1 MKPINS
7 ITKCQIISGSSIPEL
22 FIPFFQSTHAIK
34 RKHFSLFF
42 LSPRSSR
49 AQNYANRALV
59 SVRLDSIYGSGR
71 ARSQPLSLSRR
82 SREHWTPPASSLWA
96 VMQRQKRGGE
106 ERERFILENDW
117 VHIKFDFFFS
127 VIFFFFIHSD
137 RGNLHQLS
145 FGHLISQNKVQRD
158 NLRSESF
165 KRRIIFSYVT
175 DLWRHSWLLLTCI
188 KL

>member
-1 MKPINS
+1 MQSKGNTS
-7 ITKCQIISGSSIPEL
+7 HFFSFLLDLLGHKITPTALSCPSA
-22 FIPFFQSTHAIK
+22 STASTDLVA
-34 RKHFSLFF
+34 RG
-42 LSPRSSR
+42 RS
-49 AQNYANRALV
+49 
-59 SVRLDSIYGSGR
+59 
-71 ARSQPLSLSRR
+71 LSLSRGGL
-82 SREHWTPPASSLWA
+82 ASTGLRLRHRFGPWCNA
-96 VMQRQKRGGE
+96 RRGGGE